1 MNEREIVDLLYSTVG
16 VGFLLA
22 PLVLVTVGGAVGL
35 IDATLDGDR
44 PATYG
49 HALRLSIAAAAWVW
63 AGPMVARGGWWTP
76 DGRMANVGALALLVV
91 LAGVVLR
98 AASRA
103 ATFLIERWED
113 RAFRYDFG
121 EPDEA
126 DGLFGSSA
134 EEFSA
139 REEWL
144 LSRLLDAHE
153 ELERLEEGRGGPLA
167 AAKRILL
174 RRRVRKDQRRL
185 ERLREE
191 SAWTV
196 S

>member
-1 MNEREIVDLLYSTVG
+1 MRDADVVDLLLSTLGVG
-16 VGFLLA
+16 VLLA
-22 PLVLVTVGGAVGL
+22 PLVLLTVGGAVGL
-35 IDATLDGDR
+35 IEATLDGDR
-44 PATYG
+44 PRSYG
-49 HALRLSIAAAAWVW
+49 HALRLSVAAAAWVW

-91 LAGVVLR
+91 LAVVVLR

-103 ATFLIERWED
+103 AAFLIERWED
-113 RAFRYDFG
+113 RAFRYDFE
-121 EPDEA
+121 EPDED

-134 EEFSA
+134 GELSA

-144 LSRLLDAHE
+144 LSRLLGAHE

-174 RRRVRKDQRRL
+174 RRRVRKDQRKL